1 MRFDNYFNLP
11 SLESIDF
18 QTSSTLGTD
27 LSRVITSAMDD
38 VDKIWKDSNQNGEH
52 FRNAVTDYCM
62 KKFASALSSVI
73 MKDTGIDV
81 ISIQFYGRNL
91 QNASFGLFAIELG
104 LDDVGTVLKLMDRES
119 GIDTHTYTKADKRYL
134 EDLNHLV
141 DLLDPTKGKLKSN
154 KYGKDNKHVI
164 HVNIHFDM
172 EFAFMSKY
180 LFADKIDKEQA
191 VPTADEITAI
201 MLHEIGHMMTLVEH
215 SFDMFATANRVREN
229 VHIVDIKK
237 LRNDPKAMSNFIDEH
252 KKILNRIKKVTVM
265 LPNTQQNAKLSK
277 NIKSIS
283 AAVDRLELL
292 KISAKDTLSMNALG
306 YKLYMFVIAIL
317 ANVLTAFLISLIIG
331 SMVTLGNYILAATIN
346 LDNNRSISTSGK
358 TTDRGSGYNQLF
370 LIERWADDY
379 TAHQGYGPELA
390 SALNKLDY
398 AYKNYLM
405 MFDDKKLRH
414 STWFL
419 SLCEIASKF
428 LDLPGVLCAPPL
440 LDGIYEDDVR
450 RIERIREDTYA
461 FFRNNKDVPPTVI
474 NAYLNKIDK
483 LNVQIKKAED
493 AQFWSRGTR
502 ETLSKIWFNL
512 TPTGIY
518 SLLND
523 GNLQKDLDLLNNQVD
538 AMRNN
543 SLYYWSDKIKYS

>member
-11 SLESIDF
+11 GFESIDF

-27 LSRVITSAMDD
+27 LSRVIANAMNDI
-38 VDKIWKDSNQNGEH
+38 DKIWKDSNQRGDR
-52 FRNAVTDYCM
+52 FRNAVTNYCT
-62 KKFASALSSVI
+62 KNFAQDLESVI
-73 MKDTGIDV
+73 TKDTRIAV
-81 ISIQFYGRNL
+81 TSIQFYGRNL

-104 LDDVGTVLKLMDRES
+104 LDNVDTVLTLMNRES
-119 GIDTHTYTKADKRYL
+119 GLNTYTNPDEQYL

-141 DLLDPTKGKLKSN
+141 DLLDFNKGKLKSN

-180 LFADKIDKEQA
+180 LFADKVDKEQA
-191 VPTADEITAI
+191 VPTADEIAAI

-215 SFDMFATANRVREN
+215 SFDMFATANRIYEN
-229 VHIVDIKK
+229 IHIVNSEK
-237 LRNDPKAMSNFIDEH
+237 LRNDPKAMDNFIDEH
-252 KKILNRIKKVTVM
+252 KKILNKIKKVVVM
-265 LPNTQQNAKLSK
+265 LPNTKQNAKLSK
-277 NIKSIS
+277 NIKFIS
-283 AAVDRLELL
+283 AAVDKLELM
-292 KISAKDTLSMNALG
+292 KITSNDAASMQTLIS
-306 YKLYMFVIAIL
+306 KLIMFVILIVKNIL
-317 ANVLTAFLISLIIG
+317 TRFVVSLGIGLLTILISYL
-331 SMVTLGNYILAATIN
+331 SASLVN
-346 LDNNRSISTSGK
+346 LFNNRSISTSGK

-379 TAHQGYGPELA
+379 AAHQGYGPELA
-390 SALNKLDY
+390 SALNKLEY
-398 AYKNYLM
+398 AFKNYLL
-405 MFDDKKLRH
+405 MFDDEKLRH

-419 SLCEIASKF
+419 SLCEIVSKF
-428 LDLPGVLCAPPL
+428 LDLPSVLFAPPL
-440 LDGIYEDDVR
+440 LDGIYEDSVR

-461 FFRNNKDVPPTVI
+461 FFRNNTDVTPTIV
-474 NAYLNKIDK
+474 NAYINKIDK
-483 LNVQIKKAED
+483 LNEQIKKAED
-493 AQFWSRGTR
+493 AQFWSKGAR

-518 SLLND
+518 SLLKD
-523 GNLQKDLDLLNNQVD
+523 GNLQKDLDMLNNQVD

>member
-11 SLESIDF
+11 GFESIDF

-27 LSRVITSAMDD
+27 LSRVIANAMNDI
-38 VDKIWKDSNQNGEH
+38 DKIWKDSNQRGDR
-52 FRNAVTDYCM
+52 FRNAVANYCT
-62 KKFASALSSVI
+62 KNFAQDLESVI
-73 MKDTGIDV
+73 TKDTRIAV
-81 ISIQFYGRNL
+81 TSIQFYGRNL

-104 LDDVGTVLKLMDRES
+104 LDNVDTVLTLMNRES
-119 GIDTHTYTKADKRYL
+119 GLNTYTNPDEQYL

-141 DLLDPTKGKLKSN
+141 DLLDFNKGKLKSN

-180 LFADKIDKEQA
+180 LFADKVDKEQA
-191 VPTADEITAI
+191 VPTADEIAAI

-215 SFDMFATANRVREN
+215 SFDMFATANRIYEN
-229 VHIVDIKK
+229 IHIVNSEK
-237 LRNDPKAMSNFIDEH
+237 LRNDPKAMDNFIDEH
-252 KKILNRIKKVTVM
+252 KKILNKIKKVVVM
-265 LPNTQQNAKLSK
+265 LPNTKQNAKLSK
-277 NIKSIS
+277 NIKFIS
-283 AAVDRLELL
+283 AAVDKLELM
-292 KISAKDTLSMNALG
+292 KITSNDAASMQTLIS
-306 YKLYMFVIAIL
+306 KLIMFVILIVKNIL
-317 ANVLTAFLISLIIG
+317 TRFVVSLGIGLLTILISYL
-331 SMVTLGNYILAATIN
+331 SASLVN
-346 LDNNRSISTSGK
+346 LFNNRSISTSGK

-379 TAHQGYGPELA
+379 AAHQGYGPELA
-390 SALNKLDY
+390 SALNKLEY
-398 AYKNYLM
+398 AFKNYLL
-405 MFDDKKLRH
+405 MFDDEKLRH

-419 SLCEIASKF
+419 SLCEIVSKF
-428 LDLPGVLCAPPL
+428 LDLPSVLFAPPL
-440 LDGIYEDDVR
+440 LDGIYEDSVR

-461 FFRNNKDVPPTVI
+461 FFRNNTDVTPTIV
-474 NAYLNKIDK
+474 NAYINKIDK
-483 LNVQIKKAED
+483 LNEQIKKAED
-493 AQFWSRGTR
+493 AQFWSKGAR

-518 SLLND
+518 SLLKD
-523 GNLQKDLDLLNNQVD
+523 GNLQKDLDMLNNQVD

>member
-11 SLESIDF
+11 GFESIDF

-27 LSRVITSAMDD
+27 LSRIIANAMND

-52 FRNAVTDYCM
+52 FRNAVANYCT
-62 KKFASALSSVI
+62 KNFAQDLASVI

-81 ISIQFYGRNL
+81 TSIQFYGRNL

-104 LDDVGTVLKLMDRES
+104 LDNVDTVLTLMNRES
-119 GIDTHTYTKADKRYL
+119 GLNTSTKADKQYL

-141 DLLDPTKGKLKSN
+141 DLLDFNKGNLKSN
-154 KYGKDNKHVI
+154 KYGKGNKHVI

-172 EFAFMSKY
+172 EFAFMSNY
-180 LFADKIDKEQA
+180 LFADKVDKEQA

-215 SFDMFATANRVREN
+215 SFDMFATANRIREN
-229 VHIVDIKK
+229 IHIVNSEK
-237 LRNDPKAMSNFIDEH
+237 LHNDPKSVASFIDEH
-252 KKILNRIKKVTVM
+252 KKILNKIKKVAVL

-277 NIKSIS
+277 NIKFIS
-283 AAVDRLELL
+283 AAVDKLELM
-292 KISAKDTLSMNALG
+292 KITINDAASTQSLSSKF
-306 YKLYMFVIAIL
+306 YTFVLAIVQ
-317 ANVLTAFLISLIIG
+317 NILTCFMVSLIIG
-331 SMVTLGNYILAATIN
+331 LMTALINYLCASLIN
-346 LDNNRSISTSGK
+346 SFNNRSISTSGK

-379 TAHQGYGPELA
+379 AAHQGYGPELA
-390 SALNKLDY
+390 SALNKLEY
-398 AYKNYLM
+398 ACKNYLM
-405 MFDDKKLRH
+405 MFDDEKLRH
-414 STWFL
+414 STWIL

-428 LDLPGVLCAPPL
+428 LDLPSVLCAPPL
-440 LDGIYEDDVR
+440 LDGIYEDSVR
-450 RIERIREDTYA
+450 RIERVREDTYA
-461 FFRNNKDVPPTVI
+461 FFRNSTDIPPAVI

-483 LNVQIKKAED
+483 LNAQIKKAED
-493 AQFWSRGTR
+493 AQFWSKGTR